1 MRNRR
6 VQCSESKAR
15 AATSASP
22 ESLWLMQKA
31 QRVLLPEYA
40 VGHTLPP
47 GHLQPFEK
55 KILPAARLA
64 MHKANQLQG

>member
-1 MRNRR
+1 MRN
-6 VQCSESKAR
+6 KAR
-15 AATSASP
+15 AATSGSL
-22 ESLWLMQKA
+22 ESLCIMQKA

-40 VGHTLPP
+40 VGRTLPP
-47 GHLQPFEK
+47 GHLQPFGK